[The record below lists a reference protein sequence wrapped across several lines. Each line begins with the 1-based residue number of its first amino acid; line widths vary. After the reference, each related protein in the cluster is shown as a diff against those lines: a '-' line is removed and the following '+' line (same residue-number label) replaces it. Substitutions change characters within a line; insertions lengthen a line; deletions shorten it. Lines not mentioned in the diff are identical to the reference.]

1 MADSETIPQLI
12 KSNCEKWGQRT
23 AMSMKHRG
31 IWRRYSWKEYYENVK
46 YFSLGLISLGFK
58 PRDVVCIIGDNEP
71 EWFWGEFAAQ
81 AAGGIATGIFVDAI
95 PSEVKY
101 VAAHCGAKFA
111 IVNDQ
116 EQTDKFL
123 EIKDELPS
131 LKKVIYW
138 DPKGLKNYLE
148 GHTPPFEEFLEQICN
163 KLLSCK
169 DSVNLTI
176 TSEQISKLNRI
187 KEKYVVQSKKIAD
200 YGEISK
206 ELSEFVP
213 IFEKMKSQNVEGK
226 GPDGH
231 IYKKI
236 DFVEDEKKQ
245 DEVIDEAI
253 FFIKEGLSRTA
264 FLINFNEVIDR
275 GREYEKKHPKSF
287 EQNVKKG
294 KGSDVAFIYYTS
306 GTTGLPKGAVITH
319 KALINTS
326 RGFVDRFPF
335 TGNDDLVSNFPPAW
349 VGDSFFATVPHLLT
363 GARINFPEEPETIA
377 EDTREVGPDFVIYGP
392 RQWESLVSEI
402 QVKITDANPIK
413 RLFYHLFMPVGY
425 KMADL
430 SFEGKTPDLFW
441 RALHGIAYGLLFRPL
456 KDRLGLVKARLAVTG
471 SSVLSLDTFR
481 LIHAIGIE
489 LRQNYASTEAGFI
502 SSHGKGEIDFQS
514 VGRPATGVEV
524 RVTDEGELLV
534 RSECLFKEYFKDPEK
549 TEAVVVNGWCRTGDA
564 VNINDQGHLIFMD
577 RVEHMGEL
585 ASGTKYAPQ
594 YIEGRLRF
602 SPYIKDAMVV
612 GGKERD
618 FVGAIVN
625 IDFAMVGK
633 WAERHGLPY
642 TTFVDLSQKKEVADL
657 VQKDLIRVNGYL
669 PQGSRVRKF
678 VLLHKEFDAD
688 EAELTRTRKL
698 RRDFVEQRYKDLIEA
713 MYGDKKNVTVE
724 APVTYRDG
732 RHGVVSTAVNVRQ
745 VN

>member
-1 MADSETIPQLI
+1 MAEIETIPQLI
-12 KSNCEKWGQRT
+12 GSNYEKWGKKT
-23 AMSMKHRG
+23 AMAMKYRG
-31 IWRRYSWKEYYENVK
+31 IWRRYSWAEYYENVK

-58 PRDVVCIIGDNEP
+58 PDDVVCIIGDNEP

-95 PSEVKY
+95 PGEVKY
-101 VAAHCGAKFA
+101 VADHSGAKFA

-131 LKKVIYW
+131 LKKVVYW
-138 DPKGLKNYLE
+138 DPKGLKNYDN
-148 GHTPPFEEFLEQICN
+148 P
-163 KLLSCK
+163 LLISFA
-169 DSVNLTI
+169 DVINL
-176 TSEQISKLNRI
+176 
-187 KEKYVVQSKKIAD
+187 
-200 YGEISK
+200 
-206 ELSEFVP
+206 
-213 IFEKMKSQNVEGK
+213 
-226 GPDGH
+226 
-231 IYKKI
+231 
-236 DFVEDEKKQ
+236 
-245 DEVIDEAI
+245 
-253 FFIKEGLSRTA
+253 
-264 FLINFNEVIDR
+264 
-275 GREYEKKHPKSF
+275 GREYEKKHPKLF

-294 KGSDVAFIYYTS
+294 KGNDTAFIYYTS

-319 KALINTS
+319 KALINTA

-335 TGNDDLVSNFPPAW
+335 TGEDDLVSNFPPAW

-363 GARINFPEEPETIA
+363 GARLNFPEEPETVA
-377 EDTREVGPDFVIYGP
+377 EDTREVGPEFVIYGP

-402 QVKITDANPIK
+402 QVKITDANPLK
-413 RLFYHLFMPVGY
+413 RFFYRLFMPVGY
-425 KMADL
+425 KIADL
-430 SFEGKTPDLFW
+430 NFDNKNPNALW
-441 RALHGIAYGLLFRPL
+441 RALHGIAYALLFRPL
-456 KDRLGLVKARLAVTG
+456 KDKLGLVKARMAVTG

-514 VGRPATGVEV
+514 VGRPAVGVEV

-534 RSECLFKEYFKDPEK
+534 RSECLFKEYYKDPEK
-549 TEAVVVNGWCRTGDA
+549 TAAVVVNGWCKTGDA

-602 SPYIKDAMVV
+602 SPYIRDAMVV

-633 WAERHGLPY
+633 WAERRGLPY

-657 VQKDLIRVNGYL
+657 VQKDLVRVNSYL
-669 PQGSRVRKF
+669 PEASRVRKF

-698 RRDFVEQRYKDLIEA
+698 RRDFVEQRYKDLIDA
-713 MYGDKKNVTVE
+713 MYTNKKNVVVE
-724 APVTYRDG
+724 APITYRDG
-732 RHGVVSTAVNVRQ
+732 RKGMVSTAINVRQ

>member
-1 MADSETIPQLI
+1 MATIETIPQLI
-12 KSNCEKWGQRT
+12 KSNCEKWGKKT

-31 IWRRYSWKEYYENVK
+31 IWRRYSWAEYYQNVK
-46 YFSLGLISLGFK
+46 DFSLGLISLGFK
-58 PRDVVCIIGDNEP
+58 RGDVVCIIGDNEP
-71 EWFWGEFAAQ
+71 EWFWGEFATQ

-95 PSEVKY
+95 SSEVKY
-101 VAAHCGAKFA
+101 VAAHSGARFA

-138 DPKGLKNYLE
+138 DPKGLKNYDDPML
-148 GHTPPFEEFLEQICN
+148 
-163 KLLSCK
+163 
-169 DSVNLTI
+169 
-176 TSEQISKLNRI
+176 IS
-187 KEKYVVQSKKIAD
+187 
-200 YGEISK
+200 
-206 ELSEFVP
+206 F
-213 IFEKMKSQNVEGK
+213 
-226 GPDGH
+226 
-231 IYKKI
+231 
-236 DFVEDEKKQ
+236 
-245 DEVIDEAI
+245 DEVIRL
-253 FFIKEGLSRTA
+253 GQ
-264 FLINFNEVIDR
+264 
-275 GREYEKKHPKSF
+275 EYGKKHSKLF
-287 EQNVKKG
+287 EQNVKQG
-294 KGSDVAFIYYTS
+294 KDVDTAFIYYTS
-306 GTTGLPKGAVITH
+306 GTTGLPKGAVLTH
-319 KALINTS
+319 KALINTA

-335 TGNDDLVSNFPPAW
+335 TGQDDLVSNFPPAW

-363 GARINFPEEPETIA
+363 GARLNFPEEPETVA
-377 EDTREVGPDFVIYGP
+377 EDTREVGPEFVIYGP

-413 RLFYHLFMPVGY
+413 RFFYNLFMPVGY
-425 KMADL
+425 KIADL
-430 SFEGKTPDLFW
+430 NFDNKKPNIFW
-441 RALHGIAYGLLFRPL
+441 RVLHGIAYGLLFRPL
-456 KDRLGLVKARLAVTG
+456 KDRLGLVKARMAVTG

-534 RSECLFKEYFKDPEK
+534 RSDCLFKEYFKDPEK
-549 TEAVVVNGWCRTGDA
+549 TAAVVVNGWCKTGDA

-612 GGKERD
+612 GGKERN

-633 WAERHGLPY
+633 WAERHSLPY
-642 TTFVDLSQKKEVADL
+642 TTFVDLSQKNEVADL
-657 VQKDLIRVNGYL
+657 VQKDLIRVNSYL
-669 PQGSRVRKF
+669 PEGSRVRKF

-698 RRDFVEQRYKDLIEA
+698 RRDFVEQRYKDLIDA
-713 MYGDKKNVTVE
+713 MYGDKKSVIVE
-724 APVTYRDG
+724 APITYRDG
-732 RHGVVSTAVNVRQ
+732 RKGVVSTAVNVRQ

>member
-12 KSNCEKWGQRT
+12 KSNYETWGQRA

-46 YFSLGLISLGFK
+46 FFSLGLISLGFK
-58 PRDVVCIIGDNEP
+58 PGDVVCIIGDNEP

-101 VAAHCGAKFA
+101 VAAHAGAKFA

-123 EIKDELPS
+123 EIKEELPS

-138 DPKGLKNYLE
+138 DPKGLKNYPE
-148 GHTPPFEEFLEQICN
+148 TMPPDKKIFVKEMCNLLMECENSLNFPISHEQIERICRVKELKN
-163 KLLSCK
+163 VQDKKEEIRNQLKEFIPTLEK
-169 DSVNLTI
+169 M
-176 TSEQISKLNRI
+176 TSEDIII
-187 KEKYVVQSKKIAD
+187 KR
-200 YGEISK
+200 
-206 ELSEFVP
+206 
-213 IFEKMKSQNVEGK
+213 
-226 GPDGH
+226 PDGH
-231 IYKKI
+231 PDKKI
-236 DFVEDEKKQ
+236 LSPHDEQERKWLIED
-245 DEVIDEAI
+245 AI
-253 FFIKEGLSRTA
+253 IFLKEGLWPTA
-264 FLINFNEVIDR
+264 PLMNFIDVIDR
-275 GREYEKKHPKSF
+275 GIGYDKKHPKVF

-294 KGSDVAFIYYTS
+294 KGDDVAFIYYTS

-335 TGNDDLVSNFPPAW
+335 TGDDDLVSNFPPAW

-413 RLFYHLFMPVGY
+413 RFFYNLFVPVGY
-425 KMADL
+425 KIADM

-441 RALHGIAYGLLFRPL
+441 RALYGIAYALLFRPL

-549 TEAVVVNGWCRTGDA
+549 TAAVVVNGWCRTGDA

-633 WAERHGLPY
+633 WAERNSIPY

-657 VQKDLIRVNGYL
+657 VQKDLIRVNSYL
-669 PQGSRVRKF
+669 PEGSRVRKF

-732 RHGVVSTAVNVRQ
+732 RKGVVSTAVNVRQ